1 MRAILKARVRAIA
14 CRRAGLHAAVMRM
27 FRLFGVLAVLAL
39 AACPAADG
47 PLPVEREVAALAAGP
62 AVTVVHLWAPWC
74 PSCAFELAKGGWA
87 DFIGRNPKVN
97 VVFVTVWHGGDEGGA
112 KVLAKHGVGPQRNFR
127 LLHHP
132 NGSRREEDRM
142 TSFLGMP
149 VQWLP
154 ATWIYREGKLRY
166 ALNYGEVR
174 FPILQQLVEDAADS
188 WER

>member
-1 MRAILKARVRAIA
+1 MRVSHLW
-14 CRRAGLHAAVMRM
+14 GL
-27 FRLFGVLAVLAL
+27 LAVLGL
-39 AACPAADG
+39 SACPAAEAL
-47 PLPVEREVAALAAGP
+47 LPVEREVAALAAGP
-62 AVTVVHLWAPWC
+62 AVTVVHFWAPWC

-112 KVLAKHGVGPQRNFR
+112 TVLAKHGVGPQRNFR

-142 TSFLGMP
+142 HTFLGMP
-149 VQWLP
+149 VPWLP
-154 ATWIYREGKLRY
+154 ATWVYRDGKLRY

-188 WER
+188 WDR